1 MSTSEIK
8 SISHIKVLF
17 GRVGFP
23 CFFFCVETKKIG
35 ADSKQGLVL
44 LAIYF
49 LVRKVTAR

>member
-17 GRVGFP
+17 GQWGFLA
-23 CFFFCVETKKIG
+23 FFLCGNKKNG
-35 ADSKQGLVL
+35 ADSKHGLVL